1 MVCTIHQPSSD
12 ICSLFDDAMLLS
24 GGKMLYNGPW
34 QEAETYMA
42 VAGFGCASGPLH
54 MTRQL
59 YRKCCCRELL
69 LHLRATNGS
78 LRRTQYVKA

>member
-1 MVCTIHQPSSD
+1 MLVLAHHWQTRGNLETYIAFAPQVVCTIHQPSFD

-42 VAGFGCASGPLH
+42 VAGFGCACLP
-54 MTRQL
+54 
-59 YRKCCCRELL
+59 
-69 LHLRATNGS
+69 GS
-78 LRRTQYVKA
+78 T